1 MFPVLV
7 VLNIQCYNEYL
18 CRSEK
23 GFTSALC
30 VLVQYRLPSHIKKV
44 VCVYVSLCVYACD
57 CISVRVWT
65 MCASVYVRVCGCAC
79 LHVCVHVRV
88 SCWTGDK
95 KSTKNK
101 PKKKNTNNNVVMC
114 WQRHRLLTLILTLD
128 LITFMH

>member
-1 MFPVLV
+1 MSVFLLLVPYEVFPVLV

-18 CRSEK
+18 CRFEE

-57 CISVRVWT
+57 CISVRVWI
-65 MCASVYVRVCGCAC
+65 MCVSVYVSVCACAC
-79 LHVCVHVRV
+79 LHVCLYVRV

-95 KSTKNK
+95 
-101 PKKKNTNNNVVMC
+101 
-114 WQRHRLLTLILTLD
+114 
-128 LITFMH
+128 

>member
-18 CRSEK
+18 CRSEE
-23 GFTSALC
+23 GFKSALC
-30 VLVQYRLPSHIKKV
+30 VLVQYRLPSHIKEV

-65 MCASVYVRVCGCAC
+65 VYASVYVRVCACAC
-79 LHVCVHVRV
+79 LHACVYVRV

-95 KSTKNK
+95 KNQLKTNQ
-101 PKKKNTNNNVVMC
+101 KKKEY
-114 WQRHRLLTLILTLD
+114 
-128 LITFMH
+128 